1 MSRDRTTLAP
11 APAAPQPRFNLGRL
25 VATPG
30 ALRLLAQHQIH
41 PLSCISRHVT
51 GDFGDLCAD
60 DLRENERAIQEG
72 LRVFSSYVLP
82 GTDDK
87 VWCIT
92 EWDRSVTTLLLPS
105 EY

>member
-1 MSRDRTTLAP
+1 MSNDRTTHAP
-11 APAAPQPRFNLGRL
+11 APAARQPRFNLGRI

-30 ALRLLAQHQIH
+30 ALRLLAQHQIN
-41 PLSCISRHVT
+41 PLSLIARHVT
-51 GDFGDLCAD
+51 GDFGELCTD
-60 DLRENERAIQEG
+60 DLRENERAIEEG

-82 GTDDK
+82 NTDEK

-92 EWDRSVTTLLLPS
+92 EWDRSITTLLRPS